1 MKSLDKIKSSPRHY
15 FDFDYYLFGGDGCVN
30 CGVLND
36 GVKERLGLDYLKSL
50 NSRLVKQWPRSANSY
65 K

>member
-1 MKSLDKIKSSPRHY
+1 MN
-15 FDFDYYLFGGDGCVN
+15 G
-30 CGVLND
+30 CGVLKNLND
-36 GVKERLGLDYLKSL
+36 GERERLGLDYLKSL

>member
-1 MKSLDKIKSSPRHY
+1 M
-15 FDFDYYLFGGDGCVN
+15 N

>member
-1 MKSLDKIKSSPRHY
+1 MN
-15 FDFDYYLFGGDGCVN
+15 GGVLKN
-30 CGVLND
+30 LND
-36 GVKERLGLDYLKSL
+36 GEKERLGLDLKSL

>member
-1 MKSLDKIKSSPRHY
+1 MN
-15 FDFDYYLFGGDGCVN
+15 G
-30 CGVLND
+30 GVLKNLN
-36 GVKERLGLDYLKSL
+36 GEKERLGLDLKSL